1 MIRKR
6 LFRSLRTLE
15 HHRRA
20 GKKKLEIISFP
31 QKSSLQRTVGLKPEN
46 TASLRIRNIHRQN
59 MIRQFYRIR
68 PIGLFRQIWNLQ
80 RNLIAT
86 TGLFDM
92 ILQTQAHILQIG
104 IPIPLTRYILC
115 TQRQRNE

>member
-1 MIRKR
+1 
-6 LFRSLRTLE
+6 
-15 HHRRA
+15 
-20 GKKKLEIISFP
+20 
-31 QKSSLQRTVGLKPEN
+31 
-46 TASLRIRNIHRQN
+46 